1 MKSLMLAVFAMALAA
16 CAAPAETPPAVAD
29 NAQATCAAQGGRLE
43 RVGRAQTLQ
52 CVIPYADAGKSC
64 TDGAQC
70 ESGRCLGPVDA
81 AGQTNTSGQ
90 CQADN
95 MRFGCTTT
103 IVNGHA
109 EAAICVD

>member
-81 AGQTNTSGQ
+81 AGQTYTSGQ